1 MEAWSRAPC
10 AQSTAHLHNSQ
21 GAPMGQGDG
30 PTEPRCACQ
39 LHLMQTIELPLS
51 RLEAFLSAHY
61 HQLTSPGENSTSSQ
75 RTSRA
80 QLTPQHSRGSKKPPA
95 QRTRGPSPPRFGGG
109 HSCPADREH
118 RTSALRLS
126 PTPQAC
132 CYPRQCSGP
141 PSTALPFVCSNKR
154 TPNPGS
160 FYKGL

>member
-1 MEAWSRAPC
+1 ME
-10 AQSTAHLHNSQ
+10 QSTLRAEHRTPAQQPRGTNGARARPH
-21 GAPMGQGDG
+21 GAPV
-30 PTEPRCACQ
+30 C
-39 LHLMQTIELPLS
+39 LPAPPQANHRAASL

-118 RTSALRLS
+118 RTSALCLS

-132 CYPRQCSGP
+132 CYPLQCSGP